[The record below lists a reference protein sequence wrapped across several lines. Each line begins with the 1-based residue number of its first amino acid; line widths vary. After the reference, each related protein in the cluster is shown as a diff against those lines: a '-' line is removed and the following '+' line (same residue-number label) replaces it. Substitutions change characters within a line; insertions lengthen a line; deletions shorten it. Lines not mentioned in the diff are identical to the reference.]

1 MIENCGKLNSKVFN
15 SGPNLNMTGLSQ
27 IIKLSNAKQKIK
39 KWPNEIM
46 IGVHFDGDAR
56 IEKV

>member
-1 MIENCGKLNSKVFN
+1 
-15 SGPNLNMTGLSQ
+15 MTGLSQ

-46 IGVHFDGDAR
+46 IGVHFDGDAW